1 MARILMRRGQ
11 GLKTP
16 QLGRRVSKF
25 SDEARRFVTSKTPV
39 TRLQRRAPAEA
50 LTDERYAKQFTNNP
64 NLKYQPTGY
73 SLDEPSLQ
81 TDAGAPGV
89 TKVRVPLTGPVGG
102 GAGHGKTIKKPAKR
116 WKRGRLS

>member
-16 QLGRRVSKF
+16 LLGPRISKF
-25 SDEARRFVTSKTPV
+25 SDEAKRFVTGKDPV
-39 TRLQRRAPAEA
+39 QRLQRRAPAEA
-50 LTDERYAKQFTNNP
+50 LTDERYASQFTNNP

-73 SLDEPSLQ
+73 SLDEPSMQ
-81 TDAGAPGV
+81 QDSGAPGV
-89 TKVRVPLTGPVGG
+89 TKLRVPLHGPVGA
-102 GAGHGKTIKKPAKR
+102 GAGHGKVVKRPATR